1 MSVKSPLSFQSRKED
16 MLPMSNTDTV
26 PYRITPLTDAE
37 AGARAEA
44 YAARLLT
51 RRTCRDFS
59 SQTVPRSVIEA
70 AITAAGSAP
79 SGANHQPW
87 HFAVIAS
94 PEKKRAIRAAAEAE
108 ERQFYG
114 NEGNSPKASDEWLAA
129 LADLGTDAHKPFL
142 EIAPYLIV
150 VFAQRKGGIAEDG
163 QTQNY
168 YVNES
173 VGIAC
178 GLLLATLHEAGL
190 ATLTH
195 TPSPMGF
202 LRTLCGRPEWE
213 KPVMIVVVGHP
224 SADATVPA
232 KALVKKPLDQIA
244 SWL

>member
-1 MSVKSPLSFQSRKED
+1 MPAQD
-16 MLPMSNTDTV
+16 TLPYQLERLADDQA
-26 PYRITPLTDAE
+26 I
-37 AGARAEA
+37 ARAE
-44 YAARLLT
+44 LLAEQLKR
-51 RRTCRDFS
+51 RRTCRDF
-59 SQTVPRSVIEA
+59 TAEPVPRAVIEA
-70 AITAAGSAP
+70 AISAAGSAP

-87 HFAVIAS
+87 HFAVVAS
-94 PEKKRAIRAAAEAE
+94 PEKKRAIREAAEAE
-108 ERQFYG
+108 ERRFYG
-114 NEGNSPKASDEWLAA
+114 ADGDGPKAGEEWLAA
-129 LADLGTDAHKPFL
+129 LADLGTDADKPFL

-178 GLLLATLHEAGL
+178 GMLLATLHEAGL

-202 LRTLCGRPEWE
+202 LRQVCGRPEWE

-224 SADATVPA
+224 APDATVPA
-232 KALVKKPLDQIA
+232 HALKKKPLAQIA

>member
-1 MSVKSPLSFQSRKED
+1 MPTPDSL
-16 MLPMSNTDTV
+16 
-26 PYRITPLTDAE
+26 PYRIDRLDDDA
-37 AGARAEA
+37 AVKRAESLA
-44 YAARLLT
+44 SRLKN
-51 RRTCRDFS
+51 RRTCRDFTS
-59 SQTVPRSVIEA
+59 EPVPRAIIEA
-70 AITAAGSAP
+70 AIAAAGSAP

-87 HFAVIAS
+87 HFAVVAS

-108 ERQFYG
+108 ERRFYG
-114 NEGNSPKASDEWLAA
+114 SEGQDPKAGEAWLAA
-129 LADLGTDAHKPFL
+129 LADLGTDADKPFL
-142 EIAPYLIV
+142 ETAPYLIV

-178 GLLLATLHEAGL
+178 GMLIATLHEAGL

-202 LRTLCGRPEWE
+202 LRSVCERPEWE
-213 KPVMIVVVGHP
+213 RPMMIVVVGHP
-224 SADATVPA
+224 SPEATVPVH
-232 KALVKKPLDQIA
+232 ALNKKPFDQIA

>member
-1 MSVKSPLSFQSRKED
+1 MPTPDS
-16 MLPMSNTDTV
+16 LP
-26 PYRITPLTDAE
+26 YALERLTDA
-37 AGARAEA
+37 AAVARAETL
-44 YAARLLT
+44 AAVLKQ

-59 SQTVPRSVIEA
+59 AEPVPRAVIEA
-70 AITAAGSAP
+70 AIAAAGSAP

-87 HFAVIAS
+87 HFAVVAS
-94 PEKKRAIRAAAEAE
+94 AEKKRAIREAAEAE
-108 ERQFYG
+108 ERRFYG
-114 NEGNSPKASDEWLAA
+114 ADGDAPKAGEEWLAA
-129 LADLGTDAHKPFL
+129 LADLGTDADKPFL

-150 VFAQRKGGIAEDG
+150 VFAQRKGGIADDG

-178 GLLLATLHEAGL
+178 GMLLATLHEAGL

-202 LRTLCGRPEWE
+202 LREVCERPEWE
-213 KPVMIVVVGHP
+213 KPLMIVVVGHP
-224 SADATVPA
+224 APGATVPA
-232 KALVKKPLDQIA
+232 KALLKKPLSQIA

>member
-1 MSVKSPLSFQSRKED
+1 MPSFETIPYWLDRLS
-16 MLPMSNTDTV
+16 
-26 PYRITPLTDAE
+26 DAE
-37 AGARAEA
+37 ATRRAGALAQ
-44 YAARLLT
+44 RLKQ

-59 SQTVPRSVIEA
+59 PEPVPRAVIEA
-70 AITAAGSAP
+70 AIAAAGSAP

-87 HFAVIAS
+87 HFAVVET
-94 PEKKRAIRAAAEAE
+94 PTTKRAIREAAEAE
-108 ERQFYG
+108 ERKFYG
-114 NEGNSPKASDEWLAA
+114 ADGDDPKAGNQWLTA
-129 LADLGTDAHKPFL
+129 LADLGTDADKPFL
-142 EIAPYLIV
+142 ETAPVLIV

-178 GLLLATLHEAGL
+178 GMLIATLHEAGL

-202 LRTLCGRPEWE
+202 LRKVCGRPEWE

-224 SADATVPA
+224 ADHATVPVH
-232 KALVKKPLDQIA
+232 ALKKKPLDQIS

>member
-1 MSVKSPLSFQSRKED
+1 MQELQ
-16 MLPMSNTDTV
+16 TV
-26 PYRITPLTDAE
+26 PYALPAIAE
-37 AGARAEA
+37 PEGIARA
-44 YAARLLT
+44 AALAERLKQ
-51 RRTCRDFS
+51 RRTCRDFAPDP
-59 SQTVPRSVIEA
+59 VPRAVIEA
-70 AITAAGSAP
+70 AIIAAGSAP

-87 HFAVIAS
+87 HFAVVSS
-94 PEKKRAIRAAAEAE
+94 PEKKRAIREAAEAE
-108 ERQFYG
+108 ERRFYG
-114 NEGNSPKASDEWLAA
+114 ADGDEAKAGAEWLAA
-129 LADLGTDAHKPFL
+129 LGPLGTDADKPFL

-163 QTQNY
+163 ATQNY

-178 GLLLATLHEAGL
+178 GMLLATLHEAGL

-202 LRTLCGRPEWE
+202 LRRICERPEWE

-224 SADATVPA
+224 AANATVPTH
-232 KALVKKPLDQIA
+232 ALRKKPLTQIA

>member
-1 MSVKSPLSFQSRKED
+1 MPTPET
-16 MLPMSNTDTV
+16 LP
-26 PYRITPLTDAE
+26 YALERLTDA
-37 AGARAEA
+37 AAIARAETL
-44 YAARLLT
+44 AAALKQ

-59 SQTVPRSVIEA
+59 AEPVPRAVIEA
-70 AITAAGSAP
+70 AIAAAGSAP

-87 HFAVIAS
+87 HFAVVAS
-94 PEKKRAIRAAAEAE
+94 AEKKHAIREAAEAE
-108 ERQFYG
+108 ERRFYG
-114 NEGNSPKASDEWLAA
+114 ADGEAPKAGEEWLAA
-129 LADLGTDAHKPFL
+129 LADLGTDADKPFL

-178 GLLLATLHEAGL
+178 GMLLATLHEAGL

-202 LRTLCGRPEWE
+202 LRKVCERPEWE
-213 KPVMIVVVGHP
+213 KPLMIVVVGHP
-224 SADATVPA
+224 APGATVPA
-232 KALVKKPLDQIA
+232 KALLKKPLTQIA

>member
-1 MSVKSPLSFQSRKED
+1 
-16 MLPMSNTDTV
+16 
-26 PYRITPLTDAE
+26 
-37 AGARAEA
+37 
-44 YAARLLT
+44 
-51 RRTCRDFS
+51 TCRDF
-59 SQTVPRSVIEA
+59 TAEPVPRGIIEA

-87 HFAVIAS
+87 HFAVVAS
-94 PEKKRAIRAAAEAE
+94 PEKKRAIREAAEAE
-108 ERQFYG
+108 ERRFYG
-114 NEGNSPKASDEWLAA
+114 ADGDDPKAGDEWLAA
-129 LADLGTDAHKPFL
+129 LADLGTDADKPFL
-142 EIAPYLIV
+142 ETAPYLIV

-178 GLLLATLHEAGL
+178 GMLLAILHEAGL

-202 LRTLCGRPEWE
+202 LRQVCGRPEWE

-224 SADATVPA
+224 SPDATVPA
-232 KALVKKPLDQIA
+232 HAIKKKPLEQIA